1 MKILISA
8 GHNPATDSGAIG
20 QGVKEAD
27 RNIRIS
33 DRVVLYLRS
42 WGIDTD
48 YMPNNVGNLQAEI
61 NWTNARYSDN
71 DQSYCIQIHT
81 NAGGGTGNEV
91 WSTAYKNQMVLAT
104 SISKALS
111 EANGLRNRGA
121 KDVKKY
127 SPLGWILNLK
137 AQAVLI
143 EARFIDVDNMSV
155 SGDMVDAYGIACGV
169 ADFLKV
175 PRQPSME
182 QQQIADAE
190 IARQAQ
196 LQAKAEA
203 DRLAFIAEKAR
214 VEALRLAELKRLADI
229 EVAKAEALAK
239 IALEEKIAAD
249 QAKAE
254 AEQALKDA
262 VKTENDNFTEWLKNV
277 FIIVANWLT
286 SWRK

>member
-1 MKILISA
+1 
-8 GHNPATDSGAIG
+8 
-20 QGVKEAD
+20 
-27 RNIRIS
+27 
-33 DRVVLYLRS
+33 LYLRS

-127 SPLGWILNLK
+127 SPLGWILNLN
-137 AQAVLI
+137 AQAVLV

-155 SGDMVDAYGIACGV
+155 SGDMVDAYGIACGI

-175 PRQPSME
+175 PRRPSIE
-182 QQQIADAE
+182 QQQITAANNAAIAQAE
-190 IARQAQ
+190 
-196 LQAKAEA
+196 AKAEA
-203 DRLAFIAEKAR
+203 DRLAILAEKAR
-214 VEALRLAELKRLADI
+214 TEAAKQAEIARLVELAA
-229 EVAKAEALAK
+229 ANALA
-239 IALEEKIAAD
+239 EKIAAD

-262 VKTENDNFTEWLKNV
+262 VKTENDNFTVWLKNV
-277 FIIVANWLT
+277 FIMVANWLT